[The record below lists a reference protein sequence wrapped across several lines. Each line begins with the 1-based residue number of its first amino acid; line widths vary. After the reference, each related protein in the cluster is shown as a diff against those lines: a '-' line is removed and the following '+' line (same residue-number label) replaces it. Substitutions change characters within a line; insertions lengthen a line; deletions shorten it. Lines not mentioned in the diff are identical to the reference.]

1 MKVLEQGNNHIE
13 VPKKI
18 TCGKCASILEYLME
32 DISIKIE
39 ARCDQREGN
48 YIVNVPVITCPV
60 CKNYI
65 KV

>member
-13 VPKKI
+13 VPKII
-18 TCGKCASILEYLME
+18 TCGNCASILEYIKT
-32 DISIKIE
+32 DIHIKVE
-39 ARCDQREGN
+39 YRCDQREGN
-48 YIVNVPVITCPV
+48 YNVNIPVITCPV